1 MLRWIFLPLL
11 AFAAHAQVYEGKTL
25 VTASLVSDTAGI
37 VPGKPFEVGV
47 LLEMAPR
54 WHTYW
59 EYPGDAGIPTS
70 ITWTLPDGFVAGP
83 IQWPLPDRAIEP
95 GEIEVYAYKDKVLL
109 LTAIVP
115 PAEIAEKT
123 VTLRA
128 KVDWLVCEEICIPGS
143 ANLELSLPIV
153 REATEANAELFSA
166 FRKLLPAAT
175 PAPYQLTWTR
185 NANLLELSVNGLQDA
200 KAVDLF
206 PLPAKGEQVGHPQ
219 GGSIRNGAATIT
231 LENPGDLRGVL
242 VVETKTGRQG
252 WLVSSSEQPGPRDS
266 PISSKVSAQSANQPG
281 LWQALIFG
289 FLGGFILNLMPCVLP
304 VISLKIF
311 GFIRQ
316 AGDHPERILR
326 HGLAFIAGIFAWF
339 LGLGLVI
346 LGLKSTGS
354 EVTWAFQFQNPW
366 FNLIIGCVVF
376 VFALNLFG
384 VFEIV
389 LPGRAS
395 TALAEASSQE
405 GYAGSFFQGI
415 FATLLAT
422 PCTAPFLGTAL
433 GFAFSQ
439 SPLVI
444 LAMFASVAL
453 GMSAPYFLLSAR
465 PGWMRLLPKPG
476 EWMER
481 VKQFMGFPL
490 LATLIWILYILGNQ
504 RGLDA
509 VIWVT
514 AFLLCLA
521 LACWIYGAFCGP
533 LSSVKTR
540 VVSLAAI
547 VLIVFG
553 GARFCLAERFAHS
566 TVPGPT
572 SRPSNGIAWRPF
584 SQKALEDL
592 LRAGEPVFVDFT
604 ADWCISCKFNER
616 TAIDVSAV
624 REAFAKDHIV
634 PMKADWTNANPEITA
649 ALKKFGR
656 VGVPFYV
663 LYPRGGSDQPIILP
677 EILTEGIV
685 LEALSKA
692 RR

>member
-1 MLRWIFLPLL
+1 MNLPKRTRSSFPR
-11 AFAAHAQVYEGKTL
+11 FA
-25 VTASLVSDTAGI
+25 
-37 VPGKPFEVGV
+37 
-47 LLEMAPR
+47 
-54 WHTYW
+54 
-59 EYPGDAGIPTS
+59 
-70 ITWTLPDGFVAGP
+70 
-83 IQWPLPDRAIEP
+83 
-95 GEIEVYAYKDKVLL
+95 
-109 LTAIVP
+109 
-115 PAEIAEKT
+115 
-123 VTLRA
+123 
-128 KVDWLVCEEICIPGS
+128 
-143 ANLELSLPIV
+143 
-153 REATEANAELFSA
+153 
-166 FRKLLPAAT
+166 KLLPAAT
-175 PAPYQLTWTR
+175 PAPYELSWKR
-185 NANLLELSVNGLQDA
+185 SGNLLELSVNGLKDA

-206 PLPAKGEQVGHPQ
+206 PLPPKGEQVGHPK
-219 GGSIRNGAATIT
+219 GGPIRDGAATIT
-231 LENPGDLRGVL
+231 FENPGDLRGVL
-242 VVETKTGRQG
+242 VVETESGRQG
-252 WLVSSSEQPGPRDS
+252 WLVSSSEQVASRGPPS
-266 PISSKVSAQSANQPG
+266 SSIASVPIANQPG

-346 LGLKSTGS
+346 LALKSTGR

-366 FNLIIGCVVF
+366 FNLVIGCIVF

-395 TALAEASSQE
+395 TALAEASSRE
-405 GYAGSFFQGI
+405 GYSGSFFQGI

-439 SPLVI
+439 SPFVI
-444 LAMFASVAL
+444 LLMFASVAL

-465 PGWMRLLPKPG
+465 PGWMKLLPKPG

-490 LATLIWILYILGNQ
+490 LATLIWLLYILGNQ
-504 RGLDA
+504 RGLEA
-509 VIWVT
+509 VIWAA

-533 LSSVKTR
+533 LSSVRTR

-553 GARFCLAERFAHS
+553 GARFFLAE
-566 TVPGPT
+566 
-572 SRPSNGIAWRPF
+572 
-584 SQKALEDL
+584 
-592 LRAGEPVFVDFT
+592 
-604 ADWCISCKFNER
+604 
-616 TAIDVSAV
+616 
-624 REAFAKDHIV
+624 
-634 PMKADWTNANPEITA
+634 
-649 ALKKFGR
+649 
-656 VGVPFYV
+656 
-663 LYPRGGSDQPIILP
+663 
-677 EILTEGIV
+677 
-685 LEALSKA
+685 
-692 RR
+692 